1 MNTSP
6 NSSWFYSLNNE
17 RKGPVPFS
25 VLQDLL
31 ATKLPH
37 STLVWTEAMDG
48 WVTASTIPELAKAK
62 HTSSQDPN
70 NPYAP
75 PSTDPQSIEAAGSL
89 NLGDIPTNPIPLDIV
104 FCIKQAWNYT
114 KNNLGNLFILGL
126 VYFILSAI
134 VPSALT
140 GVATIVDEGGV
151 LPFVADLIGQVF
163 SLFLGMGALRYG
175 HRLSIGEEPEVSELF
190 SQGSKLLSAIGAYIL
205 FGIAFLLGLI
215 LLIIPGIYV
224 GIRLGFFQ
232 QAIVE
237 KNLGAFDSLK
247 YSWELTKGNA
257 MPLLGL
263 YLLGI
268 LITIAGALALLV
280 GLVWAIPTAWLSSI
294 IAFRYLHG
302 GPQTIKVID

>member
-17 RKGPVPFS
+17 RKGPVTFS
-25 VLQDLL
+25 
-31 ATKLPH
+31 
-37 STLVWTEAMDG
+37 EAMDG
-48 WVTASTIPELAKAK
+48 WVAASTIPELAKAK

-75 PSTDPQSIEAAGSL
+75 PSTDPQSIEATGSL
-89 NLGDIPTNPIPLDIV
+89 NLGDIPTNPIPLDIG

-134 VPSALT
+134 IASALT
-140 GVATIVDEGGV
+140 RVATIVDEGGV

-205 FGIAFLLGLI
+205 FGIAFLLGPCLC
-215 LLIIPGIYV
+215 
-224 GIRLGFFQ
+224 
-232 QAIVE
+232 
-237 KNLGAFDSLK
+237 
-247 YSWELTKGNA
+247 
-257 MPLLGL
+257 
-263 YLLGI
+263 
-268 LITIAGALALLV
+268 
-280 GLVWAIPTAWLSSI
+280 
-294 IAFRYLHG
+294 
-302 GPQTIKVID
+302 